1 LAERVAAALDD
12 LDVEG
17 RRGLL
22 QLVVDKIRVTG
33 WRVEIYLEIPRVSE
47 QLAT

>member
-22 QLVVDKIRVTG
+22 QLVVDKSV
-33 WRVEIYLEIPRVSE
+33 
-47 QLAT
+47 